1 MRALLKSFVPREHT
15 YRLGKQTPSVAHSEL
30 AGQLEVSGAYLR
42 PEETIYRRGVYVTDR
57 QKILSKFPQA
67 TGACAFGDALAAR
80 TAEQGRISEVFL
92 VACGGSLVDLY
103 PAKFFLASEGRRLR
117 ADLYTANEF
126 VHAVPKALGDRSVVI
141 VCSHSGDTPEAV
153 EAARIAQDAGSLTAT
168 LTHKEPSRI
177 SAFADHN
184 VVYEWGDESSVQNNP
199 MAITLALCLE
209 ILQDAEGYPGYHDF
223 QQALRQID
231 AVVAAARSN
240 VRRRTKTFA
249 ETYQH
254 ERLFYVLSSGASYGH
269 AYGFAICSL
278 MEMQWL
284 HASAIHS
291 GEFFHG
297 PFEVTDRKTNFLVLA
312 NEGRTRPLDLR
323 VIAFLDRYAE
333 HVEVI
338 DARELGIG
346 VLPES
351 VVDYFNPVLF
361 YSVLCDYREALAKI
375 RDHPLEKRRFMGKVQ
390 Y

>member
-1 MRALLKSFVPREHT
+1 MVFLCFWCHFQNRQRIEPNRESSQMHSIALNTS
-15 YRLGKQTPSVAHSEL
+15 
-30 AGQLEVSGAYLR
+30 
-42 PEETIYRRGVYVTDR
+42 
-57 QKILSKFPQA
+57 
-67 TGACAFGDALAAR
+67 AFGEVLAAR
-80 TAEQGRISEVFL
+80 TADSGQISEVFL

-103 PAKFFLASEGRRLR
+103 PAQFFLASEGCRLR

-141 VCSHSGDTPEAV
+141 VCSHSGDTPEAI
-153 EAARIAQDAGSLTAT
+153 EAARVAQTAGSLTVT
-168 LTHKEPSRI
+168 LTHNEASEI
-177 SAFADHN
+177 AEFADRN

-209 ILQDAEGYPGYHDF
+209 VLQRVEGYPNYQDF
-223 QQALRQID
+223 RKALQQID
-231 AVVAAARSN
+231 DVVAAARDK
-240 VRRRTKTFA
+240 VRGRTKAFA
-249 ETYQH
+249 ETYQN
-254 ERLFYVLSSGASYGH
+254 EKLFYVLSSGASYGH

-297 PFEVTDRKTNFLVLA
+297 PFEVTDKKTNFIVLT

-333 HVEVI
+333 NYEVL
-338 DARELGIG
+338 DARELGLG

-375 RDHPLEKRRFMGKVQ
+375 RDHSLEKRRYMGKVE

>member
-1 MRALLKSFVPREHT
+1 MSLIALNANAL
-15 YRLGKQTPSVAHSEL
+15 SE
-30 AGQLEVSGAYLR
+30 V
-42 PEETIYRRGVYVTDR
+42 
-57 QKILSKFPQA
+57 LS
-67 TGACAFGDALAAR
+67 TR
-80 TAEQGRISEVFL
+80 TADGRQISEVFL

-103 PAKFFLASEGRRLR
+103 PAKFFLASEACRLR
-117 ADLYTANEF
+117 TDLYTANEF

-141 VCSHSGDTPEAV
+141 VCSHGGVTPEAV
-153 EAARIAQDAGSLTAT
+153 EAAKISRARGSLTVT
-168 LTHKEPSRI
+168 LTHNDSAEI
-177 SAFADHN
+177 AAFADQN
-184 VVYEWGDESSVQNNP
+184 IVYEWGDESSVQNNP

-209 ILQDAEGYPGYHDF
+209 ILQQAEGYSAYRDF
-223 QQALRQID
+223 RAALLQID
-231 AVVAAARSN
+231 DVVAAARNKVSA
-240 VRRRTKTFA
+240 RTARFA
-249 ETYQH
+249 KAYQDA
-254 ERLFYVLSSGASYGH
+254 ELFYVLSSGASFGH

-297 PFEVTDRKTNFLVLA
+297 PFEVTDKNTNFIVLI
-312 NEGRTRPLDLR
+312 NEGRTRPLDER
-323 VIAFLDRYAE
+323 VISFLERYAE
-333 HVEVI
+333 KYEVV

-375 RDHPLEKRRFMGKVQ
+375 RDHPLETRRYMDKVP